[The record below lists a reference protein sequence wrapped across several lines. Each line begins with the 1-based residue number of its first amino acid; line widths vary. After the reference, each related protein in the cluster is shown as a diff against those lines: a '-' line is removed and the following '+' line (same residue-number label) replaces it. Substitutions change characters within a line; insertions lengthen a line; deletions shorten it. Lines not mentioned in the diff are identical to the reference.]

1 MTRDG
6 LWHRWND
13 LRERLTLL
21 WQGLPHGCNPHIDV
35 SRRLTKTS
43 VDVIFDVGANR
54 GQSAESFRRWYPR
67 AFIHC
72 FEPVKATFD
81 ILQSTV
87 ANDARVRV
95 HHMGFGATTG
105 GQVIALGADDRMSN
119 IGRDAADGRGE
130 SIVVDTL
137 DRFCAQHEID
147 HIDYLKID
155 TEGSDLAVLQG
166 APEMLGRGA
175 ARIVE
180 VEGGLNPDNSF
191 HVGAQALTQ
200 CLTSYE
206 YRLFTIYE
214 QVLEWPTAN
223 AYLRRANFV
232 FISPDTVRRNH
243 WTGSVK

>member
-6 LWHRWND
+6 LWYRWND
-13 LRERLTLL
+13 LRERLSLL
-21 WQGLPHGCNPHIDV
+21 WHGLPHGCNPYIDV
-35 SRRLTKTS
+35 SRRLTRTS

-54 GQSAESFRRWYPR
+54 GQSAHSFRRWYPR
-67 AFIHC
+67 ARIYC

-81 ILQSTV
+81 ILQRTV
-87 ANDARVRV
+87 RHDARVSV
-95 HHMGFGATTG
+95 HHLAFGATAG
-105 GQVIALGADDRMSN
+105 AQLIALGPDDRMSN
-119 IGRDAADGRGE
+119 VGREASDGRAE
-130 SIVVDTL
+130 SIVVETL

-155 TEGSDLAVLQG
+155 TEGSDLAVLEG
-166 APEMLGRGA
+166 APELLGRGA

-200 CLTSYE
+200 CLTAHG

-214 QVLEWPTAN
+214 QVLEWPTAD

-232 FISPDTVRRNH
+232 FVSAETVRRNH
-243 WTGSVK
+243 WTGS